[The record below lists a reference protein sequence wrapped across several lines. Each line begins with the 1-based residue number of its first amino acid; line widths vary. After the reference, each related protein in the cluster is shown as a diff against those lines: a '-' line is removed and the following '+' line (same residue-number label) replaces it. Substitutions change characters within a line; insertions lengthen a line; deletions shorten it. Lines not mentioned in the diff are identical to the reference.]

1 MSPTKSLPSTPS
13 YYKCLCSGI
22 RWNPTLAF
30 TAKLI
35 TSYCPFAPQACELLR
50 TRILIHLCTLHRLF
64 LLPSPHPLQE
74 LPSPP
79 RKGYGFS
86 TLLLTL
92 REKAVTRNWG
102 GELNYN
108 LMTIIPFKI
117 MPWTIT
123 NPYPIQFKLSWAVEQ
138 CKDTIVKSKTIHGL
152 YSMHIH
158 CDDFKCSWQLQ
169 VITTLTLH
177 HSP

>member
-92 REKAVTRNWG
+92 REKAVTRK
-102 GELNYN
+102 EERRERETISN
-108 LMTIIPFKI
+108 LQYKRFSVF
-117 MPWTIT
+117 
-123 NPYPIQFKLSWAVEQ
+123 NRV
-138 CKDTIVKSKTIHGL
+138 
-152 YSMHIH
+152 
-158 CDDFKCSWQLQ
+158 
-169 VITTLTLH
+169 TLRK
-177 HSP
+177 